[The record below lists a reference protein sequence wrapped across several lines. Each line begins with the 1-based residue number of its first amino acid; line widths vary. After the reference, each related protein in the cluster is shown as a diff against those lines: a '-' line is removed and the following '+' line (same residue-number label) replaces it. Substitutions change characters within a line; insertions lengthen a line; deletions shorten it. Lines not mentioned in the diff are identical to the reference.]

1 MIPKIIHYCWF
12 GKNPIPEDAK
22 KCIESWKAYCP
33 DYQIMQWDEDNF
45 DLNCNDYV
53 REAYECK
60 KWAFI
65 TDYVRLFAIYN
76 YGGVYMDTDVELLK
90 NIDGFLSASAFTGFE
105 DNKYP
110 ITGILA
116 GEKHSQLF
124 EYLLSYYNDKHFLLP
139 DGSMNLKT
147 NVVTITEMLSSKY
160 NVKLDN
166 SFQKFEDGFELY
178 PSDFF
183 CPKSHL
189 TGKITLTDNTVCIHH
204 FSGTWHSEE
213 EKAADELKKKFSNIC
228 NCELSVYLAQ
238 IIIWIKYR
246 GLIGTIK
253 KIFKKREK

>member
-1 MIPKIIHYCWF
+1 
-12 GKNPIPEDAK
+12 
-22 KCIESWKAYCP
+22 
-33 DYQIMQWDEDNF
+33 
-45 DLNCNDYV
+45 
-53 REAYECK
+53 
-60 KWAFI
+60 
-65 TDYVRLFAIYN
+65 
-76 YGGVYMDTDVELLK
+76 
-90 NIDGFLSASAFTGFE
+90 
-105 DNKYP
+105 
-110 ITGILA
+110 
-116 GEKHSQLF
+116 
-124 EYLLSYYNDKHFLLP
+124 
-139 DGSMNLKT
+139 MNLKT